1 MKSSFAVFTLWVAL
15 AYTGCQAWS
24 PAGVSTSRATSVSI
38 DRSRSHIKI
47 QPRTTTS
54 IYATIEDEE
63 QEQQQQK
70 QPSTS
75 STSAKK
81 DVVSDAFN
89 TDSINECFSPIPYSE
104 LTIGII
110 KETFKGENRVSQT
123 PDSVKGLVNA
133 GFTVIVQSGAG
144 DNASFSDSLYIDA
157 GAIVLSDAGQVF
169 NDADI
174 ITKIRPPNDEEVPRL
189 QGKTLFSMIQP
200 AINTELYEALTKQG
214 TNIFALDCVPRML
227 SRGQSF
233 DTLSSQANIAGYRA
247 VIEAA
252 DAFPRFFAGQMTAAG
267 KVPPAKV
274 LVMGAGV
281 AGLAAIQT
289 AKNMGA
295 IVRAFDVR
303 PVCKEQV
310 ESMGATFLEVDIDED
325 GSGAGGYAKEMSDD
339 YKAAQ
344 RKLML
349 DQAADVD
356 IIITTALIPGRKA
369 PVLVDQDMLSLMK
382 AGSVCVDLAA
392 ANGGNVAQTQPDEIV
407 TTSNGV
413 TIIGYTD
420 LPSRLANTAS
430 NLFANNI
437 AKFILS
443 IGPQTTK
450 EKGVFQIDLED
461 DAVQNML
468 ISYGGNARW
477 PDKITPFSPPP
488 PPQQEVAEV
497 VELTPEQEKALADQT
512 SKDAFV
518 KNSLIASAAAALLV
532 GFGLTADSPSSV
544 NLMATFGLAGLA
556 GYQVVW
562 GVAPA
567 LHSPLMA
574 VTNAISGCTAIGGL
588 LLLASGDHTGAS
600 LIPDSP
606 AHWMGAAATALSFV
620 NIAGG
625 FLVSGKMLDLFRR
638 PEDPKEFFELY
649 GIPVGVLL
657 AGLAATSFSDVGD
670 MGLMSGTTSIAASIL
685 CISAIAA
692 LANQETAKTGNFLGM
707 AGMAGVTL
715 GLAATSSD
723 MAIAGATPVVFEQAG
738 LLAGTGAAVGTAIAS
753 KVGPTELPQ
762 TVAAFHSLVG
772 IAAMAGAAGEYLG
785 NSGVLP
791 AGTLSSIY
799 LATFIGGV
807 TFSGSLVA
815 FGKLSG
821 MMDSAPLKL
830 PGRDQINLAM
840 LGACA
845 IGMGAFLSP
854 DISSGLLS
862 MDADTVGLA
871 SLGMGALVSTVL
883 GWHLTASIGGAD
895 MPVVITVLNSYSG
908 WALCA
913 EGFLLNNPLLAQV
926 GALIGFSGAILTWIM
941 CEAMGRDIVSVILGG
956 AGTATSAP
964 TGEPLEYDGEVT
976 TVTVDSVT
984 EALVEANNIIITP
997 GYGLAVAQ
1005 AQFAI
1010 ADIAKNLK
1018 AAGKNVRFAIHPVA
1032 GRMPGQLNV
1041 LLAEAGVPYD
1051 MVFEMEEINDGFD
1064 DTDVTLVIGAS
1075 DTVSSAA
1082 EDDPNCS
1089 IYGMPVLR
1097 VWNSGQVFV
1106 LKRSIGNTGYAGMMN
1121 PILFKDNIDVLLG
1134 DAKDTCDALKSGVNA
1149 KL

>member
-1 MKSSFAVFTLWVAL
+1 MKSCIAVVTLL
-15 AYTGCQAWS
+15 AATGCHAWA
-24 PAGVSTSRATSVSI
+24 PAAGFAS
-38 DRSRSHIKI
+38 
-47 QPRTTTS
+47 RTTSLQRQFQRTP
-54 IYATIEDEE
+54 IALYATVEDE
-63 QEQQQQK
+63 QK
-70 QPSTS
+70 KESGKEVP
-75 STSAKK
+75 K
-81 DVVSDAFN
+81 DDAAFISEAFN
-89 TDSINECFSPIPYSE
+89 KDDAEEALTFFSPIPYDE
-104 LTIGII
+104 LTIGIV

-123 PDSVKGLVNA
+123 PDSVKGLVKA
-133 GFTVIVQSGAG
+133 GFTVIVESGAG
-144 DNASFSDSLYIDA
+144 DNASFSDTLYTEA
-157 GAIVLSDAGQVF
+157 GAVVLQDVSQVF
-169 NDADI
+169 QEADI
-174 ITKIRPPNDEEVPRL
+174 ITKIRPPNDSEVPRL
-189 QGKTLFSMIQP
+189 LGKTLFSMIQP
-200 AINTELYEALTKQG
+200 AINTELYNTLTEQG

-267 KVPPAKV
+267 KVAPAKV
-274 LVMGAGV
+274 LVLGAGV

-310 ESMGATFLEVDIDED
+310 ESMGATFLEVDIEED
-325 GSGAGGYAKEMSDD
+325 GSGTGGYAKEMSDE
-339 YKAAQ
+339 YKEAQ
-344 RKLML
+344 RQMML

-369 PVLVDQDMLSLMK
+369 PILVDQDMLNLMK

-413 TIIGYTD
+413 KIIGYTD
-420 LPSRLANTAS
+420 LPSRLASTAS

-477 PDKITPFSPPP
+477 PDKIVPFTPPP
-488 PPQQEVAEV
+488 PPVQNVAEV
-497 VELTPEQEKALADQT
+497 VELTPEQEKALVDEE
-512 SKDAFV
+512 SKASFV
-518 KNSLIASAAAALLV
+518 KNSMIATGAAAILV
-532 GFGLTADSPSSV
+532 GFGLTADSPSAV

-574 VTNAISGCTAIGGL
+574 VTNAISGCTAIGGM
-588 LLLASGDHTGAS
+588 LLLASGDHSSAS
-600 LIPDSP
+600 LIPDTP
-606 AHWMGAAATALSFV
+606 AHWMGAVATVLSFV

-649 GIPVGVLL
+649 GIPVATLL
-657 AGLAATSFSDVGD
+657 AGLAAASYAGVGD

-692 LANQETAKTGNFLGM
+692 LANQETARTGNFLGM
-707 AGMAGVTL
+707 AGVGL
-715 GLAATSSD
+715 GIAATTTD
-723 MAIAGATPVVFEQAG
+723 MGVAGATPVVFQQAG
-738 LLAGTGAAVGTAIAS
+738 LLGGVGAAVGSALAS
-753 KVGPTELPQ
+753 QVGPTELPQ

-785 NSGVLP
+785 NSGDLAV
-791 AGTLSSIY
+791 GTLSSIY

-821 MMDSAPLKL
+821 MMDSAPLQL
-830 PGRDQINLAM
+830 PGRDQLNLAM
-840 LGACA
+840 LGACTL
-845 IGMGAFLSP
+845 GMAAFLSP
-854 DISSGLLS
+854 DIAS
-862 MDADTVGLA
+862 GLA
-871 SLGMGALVSTVL
+871 SVDPETLRLGSLGMAAAVSSVL

-956 AGTATSAP
+956 AGTTIAP
-964 TGEPLEYDGEVT
+964 KGEAVEIEGEVT

-984 EALVEANNIIITP
+984 DAIMEANNIIITP

-1051 MVFEMEEINDGFD
+1051 VVFEMEEINDDFD
-1064 DTDVTLVIGAS
+1064 NTDITLVIGAS

-1097 VWNSGQVFV
+1097 VWNSGQVYV

-1121 PILFKDNIDVLLG
+1121 PILFKDNVDVLLG
-1134 DAKDTCDALKSGVNA
+1134 DAKDTCDALKAAVDS

>member
-1 MKSSFAVFTLWVAL
+1 MSILFLPFRFNFCAL
-15 AYTGCQAWS
+15 
-24 PAGVSTSRATSVSI
+24 
-38 DRSRSHIKI
+38 
-47 QPRTTTS
+47 RT
-54 IYATIEDEE
+54 
-63 QEQQQQK
+63 
-70 QPSTS
+70 
-75 STSAKK
+75 
-81 DVVSDAFN
+81 
-89 TDSINECFSPIPYSE
+89 
-104 LTIGII
+104 
-110 KETFKGENRVSQT
+110 
-123 PDSVKGLVNA
+123 
-133 GFTVIVQSGAG
+133 AG
-144 DNASFSDSLYIDA
+144 DNASFSDSLYSEA
-157 GAIVLSDAGQVF
+157 GAVVLSDAIQVF
-169 NDADI
+169 QDADI
-174 ITKIRPPNDEEVPRL
+174 ITKIRPPNDDEVPRL
-189 QGKTLFSMIQP
+189 RGKTLFSMIQP
-200 AINTELYEALTKQG
+200 SINGELYESLTEQG

-274 LVMGAGV
+274 LVLGAGV

-310 ESMGATFLEVDIDED
+310 ESMGATFLEVDIQED
-325 GSGAGGYAKEMSDD
+325 GSGAGGYAKEMSDE
-339 YKAAQ
+339 YKEAQ
-344 RKLML
+344 RQMML
-349 DQAADVD
+349 EQAADVD

-369 PVLVDQDMLSLMK
+369 PVLVDDDMLNLMK

-392 ANGGNVAQTQPDEIV
+392 ANGGNVAQTKPDEIV
-407 TTSNGV
+407 ETRNGV
-413 TIIGYTD
+413 KIVGYTD
-420 LPSRLANTAS
+420 LPSRLASTAS

-477 PDKITPFSPPP
+477 PDKITPFTPPP
-488 PPQQEVAEV
+488 PPVQEQALEVA
-497 VELTPEQEKALADQT
+497 ELTPEQEKAIADEA
-512 SKDAFV
+512 SKDQFI

-532 GFGLTADSPSSV
+532 GFGLTADSPSFV

-574 VTNAISGCTAIGGL
+574 VTNAISGCTAIGGM
-588 LLLASGDHTGAS
+588 LLLASGDHTS
-600 LIPDSP
+600 TSIIPDSP
-606 AHWMGAAATALSFV
+606 AHWMGAVATVLSFI
-620 NIAGG
+620 NISGG

-638 PEDPKEFFELY
+638 PEDPKEFFEMY
-649 GIPVGVLL
+649 GIPVGIVV
-657 AGLAATSFSDVGD
+657 AGLVAASFSDIGD
-670 MGLMSGTTSIAASIL
+670 IALMSGTTSIAASVL
-685 CISAIAA
+685 CISAIAGTCVFRIFCLGITEIHPHRVLTSQLTLFLSFYLHCIPSKA
-692 LANQETAKTGNFLGM
+692 LANQKTARTGNFLGM
-707 AGMAGVTL
+707 AGVGL
-715 GLAATSSD
+715 GIAATTSD
-723 MAIAGATPVVFEQAG
+723 MAIANAGPVAFQQAG
-738 LLAGTGAAVGTAIAS
+738 LLAGAGAAIGSAFAS

-772 IAAMAGAAGEYLG
+772 IAAMAGAAGEFLG
-785 NSGVLP
+785 SSGDL
-791 AGTLSSIY
+791 AIGTLSSIY

-821 MMDSAPLKL
+821 MLDSSPLKL
-830 PGRDQINLAM
+830 PGRDQLNLAM
-840 LGACA
+840 LGACVL
-845 IGMGAFLSP
+845 GMGAFLSP
-854 DISSGLLS
+854 EMSSTMLS
-862 MDADTVGLA
+862 MEPETMRLA
-871 SLGMGALVSTVL
+871 SLGLAAAVSSAL

-913 EGFLLNNPLLAQV
+913 EGFLLENPLLTQV

-941 CEAMGRDIVSVILGG
+941 CDAMGRDVVSVILGG
-956 AGTATSAP
+956 AGTKVAQG
-964 TGEPLEYDGEVT
+964 GEAAQIDGEVT
-976 TVTVDSVT
+976 TVDVDSVT
-984 EALVEANNIIITP
+984 NALMEANNIIITP

-1051 MVFEMEEINDGFD
+1051 MVFEMEEINDDFD

-1121 PILFKDNIDVLLG
+1121 PILFKDNVDVLLG
-1134 DAKDTCDALKSGVNA
+1134 DAKDTCDALKSSIDA
-1149 KL
+1149 